1 MDIDIK
7 DLVYTEA
14 EVSGDDEE
22 PEDVYFNQQTLQDS
36 LFIDNRPMSNDVA
49 GTKRKFLDDE
59 ADDLQQGANK
69 LLNQMKLRKKKRDM
83 RETIRKRREE
93 LRTIQ
98 NKKKKITRYFAPSKP
113 KGKKKDL
120 RRR

>member
-1 MDIDIK
+1 MDIDIR

-22 PEDVYFNQQTLQDS
+22 PEDVYSNQQTVQDS
-36 LFIDNRPMSNDVA
+36 FFIDNRPMPNDVA

-59 ADDLQQGANK
+59 ADDFQQGAK
-69 LLNQMKLRKKKRDM
+69 QLLNQMKLRKKERDM
-83 RETIRKRREE
+83 QDTIKNREE
-93 LRTIQ
+93 LRK
-98 NKKKKITRYFAPSKP
+98 NGKKITRYFAPRKP
-113 KGKKKDL
+113 KGKKKDV

>member
-14 EVSGDDEE
+14 VVSGDDEE
-22 PEDVYFNQQTLQDS
+22 PEDVYSNQQTLQDS
-36 LFIDNRPMSNDVA
+36 FFIDNRPMSNDMA

-59 ADDLQQGANK
+59 ADDLQQGAK
-69 LLNQMKLRKKKRDM
+69 QLLNQMKLRKKERDIQD
-83 RETIRKRREE
+83 TIRKHREE
-93 LRTIQ
+93 LRKMQ
-98 NKKKKITRYFAPSKP
+98 KITRYFAPSKP
-113 KGKKKDL
+113 KGKKKDV